1 MDMQLVAAGMLP
13 LPDLDHESLPQW
25 EGIDWD
31 EANASEIIS
40 PTSADKTT
48 PSSSDSKSTADGG
61 SSLDAVV
68 RRQPAHRQRL
78 ERRGHT
84 KSRRGCYNCKR
95 RRIKCQETRPACG
108 HCVKTGLTCEYPAQ
122 PTITHQPHDQIPLFT
137 MQDMRFFQHFL
148 TQCYPHHPLRQEEV
162 WTHEIPCIA
171 HNASLQSSDAYIK
184 RCSADTGQHE
194 FLMHSI
200 LGFAASELSRTEGD
214 RSLVTAAMAHRVK
227 AIKAI
232 KKRLAEASKADM
244 THEEANALVAT
255 CFALTFQSISL
266 DDGLAEYMT
275 FIRGILIV
283 GIQMMCR
290 GIAPVFSSIFEDRQM
305 ELVAPL
311 MRDLPLI
318 QRAWVEAAVEGIAKL
333 RPLCVDAI
341 EVEYQEQLIGIA
353 QRLLTNSFDGKLNR
367 DPALGM
373 TFYGWWM
380 MMPHASFQELI
391 NLDRQ
396 TILLLHTH
404 WISLA
409 LIMAPISECEF
420 DLREKHPSQPDK
432 SMDPGFIRWLKH
444 LNARVDG
451 EHQQYNQWPLW
462 VDAQLDRDIS
472 IFGKRR

>member
-13 LPDLDHESLPQW
+13 LPDVDHESLPQW

-108 HCVKTGLTCEYPAQ
+108 HCAKTGLTCEYPAQ

-148 TQCYPHHPLRQEEV
+148 TQCYPHHPLRQEE
-162 WTHEIPCIA
+162 
-171 HNASLQSSDAYIK
+171 N
-184 RCSADTGQHE
+184 E

-200 LGFAASELSRTEGD
+200 LGFAASGLSRTEGD

-232 KKRLAEASKADM
+232 KKRLAEASKAHM

-318 QRAWVEAAVEGIAKL
+318 QRSWAEAAVEGITKL

-391 NLDRQ
+391 NFDRQ
-396 TILLLHTH
+396 TIVLLHAH

-420 DLREKHPSQPDK
+420 DLREKHPSQPDN

-444 LNARVDG
+444 LNARVDE
-451 EHQQYNQWPLW
+451 EHQRYTQWPLW

-472 IFGKRR
+472 FFGKRR